1 MDMKLV
7 HHIQIGC
14 FERGENQKGKGNM
27 KKIFRCFGQLII
39 FAALLAS
46 LMGCVA
52 REEPETKP
60 PEEVIPE
67 CSVVVKAGYG
77 MATVLDKLGLDY
89 NFANPLLLVNGAVAT
104 KSQDLHAGDVVVLA
118 EKPEECNGD
127 YIAARQVSF
136 NLSYG
141 TWRQVSG
148 FQAPVTDQ
156 RLLNALQQ
164 VCEGVRWEQFGLRF
178 DGDIVNGGCNFPT
191 GIKMS
196 FADGS
201 ESCDMYETVSEAY
214 ESTRTNLI
222 DVKWIEVASTNTG
235 ENLCNR

>member
-1 MDMKLV
+1 
-7 HHIQIGC
+7 
-14 FERGENQKGKGNM
+14 M
-27 KKIFRCFGQLII
+27 KKIARKYGQWIVYAMLI
-39 FAALLAS
+39 AAMAACS
-46 LMGCVA
+46 TVA
-52 REEPETKP
+52 QPPAEPPET
-60 PEEVIPE
+60 VVSVPE
-67 CSVVVKAGYG
+67 CAVVVPDFSAGVG
-77 MATVLDKLGLDY
+77 MITLLGKLGITD
-89 NFANPLLLVNGAVAT
+89 FPHQDPALLVNGAEET
-104 KSQDLHAGDVVVLA
+104 KRYDPQPGDVIVLA

-164 VCEGVRWEQFGLRF
+164 VCEGVRWDQFGLRF
-178 DGDIVNGGCNFPT
+178 NSDIVDGGCNFPT
-191 GIKMS
+191 GVKMS

-214 ESTRTNLI
+214 ESTRTNLENL
-222 DVKWIEVASTNTG
+222 KWIEVASTNTG